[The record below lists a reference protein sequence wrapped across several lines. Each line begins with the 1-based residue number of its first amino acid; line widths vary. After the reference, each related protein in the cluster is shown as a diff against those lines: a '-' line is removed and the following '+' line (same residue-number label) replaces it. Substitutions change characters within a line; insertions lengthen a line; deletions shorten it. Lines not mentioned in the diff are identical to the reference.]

1 MVLLN
6 CPSHHITLGQDIFC
20 LPLQTCSILLLVL
33 GTDLDGPQRWPPLA
47 SGFWLD
53 LAKGERH
60 QEVKGE
66 ENEVGVFIAPHSG
79 VLLTC
84 SVMSNS

>member
-6 CPSHHITLGQDIFC
+6 CSSHHITLGQDIFC
-20 LPLQTCSILLLVL
+20 LPLQTCSILLLVM
-33 GTDLDGPQRWPPLA
+33 GTDLDGPQQWPPLA

-66 ENEVGVFIAPHSG
+66 ENEVRVFIAPHSG